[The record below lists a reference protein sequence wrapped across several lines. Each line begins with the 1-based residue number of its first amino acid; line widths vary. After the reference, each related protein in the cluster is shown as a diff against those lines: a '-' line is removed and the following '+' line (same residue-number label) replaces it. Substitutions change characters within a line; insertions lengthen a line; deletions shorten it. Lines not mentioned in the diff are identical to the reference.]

1 LIKTEETREQK
12 DTYGIKPDF
21 LSCIRDIGEI
31 ATQAG
36 GLNDLFFE
44 FAGTH
49 LDFLCDN
56 LQISRTGAALY
67 AILIN
72 LYDGNHVTIVRL
84 ASYMHLKC
92 IEVMSYMDELE
103 ILEQKGLI
111 YIKSGD
117 EDRHSHFDRY
127 GGKIAFDP
135 RFSTIDA
142 LRKGDFQVLFTAKN
156 LPIDKFFVQLG
167 ILYEDCK
174 NSRQSYKNTILKITD
189 FLKDNDHLLFVQK
202 LQKINMATNDLFI
215 LLYFF
220 EQLVNEDEQEIG
232 FRDLVSIFDRKSDF
246 NRIKQQLR
254 SGGHYLSKNN
264 LIVNNFSGGF
274 GDTEYLNLTD
284 FAKDE
289 FLVEMD
295 DLLSNTPI
303 KGLKRS
309 DSITIKTLFYPEKT
323 QQAINEL
330 SSLLQSEHFLDIQK
344 RLSETSMR
352 TGFACL
358 FLGRPGTGKT
368 ETAFQIART
377 TGRDIMQI
385 DIANIK
391 SKWFGESEKLI
402 KKAFDNY
409 RICVKKCKITP
420 ILLFNEADAIFGKR
434 QLLGESHNGVAQTEN
449 AIQNIILQEIENL
462 SGILIAT
469 TNLSNN
475 IDYAFERRFLYKIE
489 FEKPNAETRKSIWC
503 SLINGLSDEDAW
515 VLSSRFD
522 FSGGQIENI
531 SRKSTVHR
539 VLSGNV
545 PSLEDMIKFCNEE
558 CLCWDG
564 MRKMGFVA

>member
-1 LIKTEETREQK
+1 LIKAEETCEQK
-12 DTYGIKPDF
+12 NAYGIKTDF
-21 LSCIRDIGEI
+21 LSCVRDIGEI

-36 GLNDLFFE
+36 GINDLFFE
-44 FAGTH
+44 FAGSQ

-84 ASYMHLKC
+84 AKFMHLKC
-92 IEVMSYMDELE
+92 IEVMSYMDELG
-103 ILEQKGLI
+103 ILEQKDLI
-111 YIKSGD
+111 YIKGGD
-117 EDRHSHFDRY
+117 ERRDSMWDHD
-127 GGKIAFDP
+127 GKIAFDP
-135 RFSTIDA
+135 RFTTLDA
-142 LRKGDFQVLFTAKN
+142 LRKGDFHVLFSQKN
-156 LPIDKFFVQLG
+156 LSIDKFFIQLG
-167 ILYEDCK
+167 IIYQDCK
-174 NSRQSYKNTILKITD
+174 HSRQSSKNTILKITD
-189 FLKDNDHLLFVQK
+189 FLKDNDHLLFVKKIQK
-202 LQKINMATNDLFI
+202 LALSTNDLYI

-220 EQLVNEDEQEIG
+220 EQLVNEDEQEIE
-232 FRDLVSIFDRKSDF
+232 FRYLSSLFDDKSIF
-246 NRIKQQLR
+246 NHTKQQLR

-264 LIVNNFSGGF
+264 LIENNFSDGF
-274 GDTEYLNLTD
+274 GDTEYLCLTD

-309 DSITIKTLFYPEKT
+309 DSINIKTLFYPEKT
-323 QQAINEL
+323 QQAINDL
-330 SSLLQSEHFLDIQK
+330 SSLLRSEHFVDVQK
-344 RLSETSMR
+344 RLSESSMR

-358 FLGRPGTGKT
+358 FSGGPGTGKT
-368 ETAFQIART
+368 ETAFQIARI

-385 DIANIK
+385 DIANTK
-391 SKWFGESEKLI
+391 SKWFGDSEKLI
-402 KKAFDNY
+402 KKVFDNY
-409 RICVKKCKITP
+409 RVCVKKCKVTP
-420 ILLFNEADAIFGKR
+420 ILLFNEADAIFSKR
-434 QLLGESHNGVAQTEN
+434 QLLGENHNGPAQTEN

-462 SGILIAT
+462 NGILIAT
-469 TNLSNN
+469 TNLSTNMDN
-475 IDYAFERRFLYKIE
+475 AFERRFLYKIE

-539 VLSGNV
+539 VLSGKAPV
-545 PSLEDMIKFCNEE
+545 LEDLMKFCNEE
-558 CLCWDG
+558 SLSWDG
-564 MRKMGFVA
+564 MKKIGFVA